1 MICALRTGRFPLA
14 IIGDMAAGDL
24 SRKLFMALQLMLR
37 ALPLDVAI
45 NMEYSTV
52 VAQKPCNGVNGYTM
66 NDYDRSCSAYIY
78 LTDSTRDLDVEPS
91 KGDLNAPKRCSAA
104 HTAA

>member
-1 MICALRTGRFPLA
+1 
-14 IIGDMAAGDL
+14 MAAGDL

-91 KGDLNAPKRCSAA
+91 KGDFETRRSVARRHIQRA
-104 HTAA
+104 